1 MKEGRNK
8 IIINEIEYSYLI
20 SKSEDNDSLTIKLYE
35 SIPKTN
41 IYFLYQAQKSKLK
54 KDIAVLSLYDDNIEA
69 MITSLNE
76 VFSQGNAKFEEMSGK
91 YFLKLKFGEIDI
103 LKKSVIELIKCE
115 PVDPI
120 IDLKNRIKVL
130 ETNYNILLE
139 KNKNKND
146 DIKGI
151 IREVL
156 QEKDIKK
163 NLFLE
168 MEQMLLSKYNLITNE
183 NGKNSEN
190 RIEKIIEN
198 EIKKKEK
205 ILNEKIKQEEKQII
219 ANINEIKN
227 IKQQLI
233 DNEAKKGDILH
244 NNNFIL
250 LKIYIN
256 SEDVNKKIHLI
267 NQDPTYKYFC
277 NFERDDIEIL
287 IDGVYTGDVEY
298 ERDKPKLKIAIEQR
312 NYDLNDKIDNLKYN
326 LNKKIDYLEHDLREM
341 FDNLTEQFY
350 YYLTFKNKGIYTIKI
365 IFKKKLS
372 SCRNLFKDCNQ
383 ISEIDCSNFDC
394 SQVIN
399 CSGMFRNC
407 SKLKKLNLGHLDFC
421 LSKKFAQMFENCKNL
436 EELDVSFFN
445 TKNSYTF
452 CSMFNGCSKLKE
464 INVSNFES
472 SKCLCISKM
481 FSGCESITSIDMLN
495 WNMKSIEIIKE
506 KEGLSNSFD
515 FSIWDCVV
523 EEEAIGIDL
532 LFNGCINL
540 RSIKMSSNFSDL
552 NKWRKKNKN
561 LFFGNLPNFGTFI
574 WKKGVNCDELL
585 SLLPVSWNRLQE

>member
-41 IYFLYQAQKSKLK
+41 IYFLYQAQKSKLI

-76 VFSQGNAKFEEMSGK
+76 VFAQGNAKFEEMSGK

-552 NKWRKKNKN
+552 NKWKKKIKIYFLEICLILVH
-561 LFFGNLPNFGTFI
+561 LFGKKELIAMNF
-574 WKKGVNCDELL
+574 CLYY
-585 SLLPVSWNRLQE
+585 Q